1 MDTDKL
7 SHIVTPDITIHDH
20 GSIILP
26 RAASLVGKAWT
37 EEYVDRDGYQPVPG
51 RPPSPRSVVGR
62 AVFNACARDV
72 PTARQ
77 ILKKIL
83 AGRILIRPVGPG
95 VWRFAGI
102 SPVRWGPAGRPGA
115 RGTG

>member
-62 AVFNACARDV
+62 AVFNACARDQPGHNAQV
-72 PTARQ
+72 ARSVLTPIMLLQ
-77 ILKKIL
+77 
-83 AGRILIRPVGPG
+83 
-95 VWRFAGI
+95 
-102 SPVRWGPAGRPGA
+102 
-115 RGTG
+115 